1 MFRKLNKKKSA
12 ARNTP
17 FQYVLFLFFS
27 GTSPLAC
34 LNAMLHTN
42 TRVGDGT
49 FFKIP
54 GKAGLYALKVSPV
67 FRGNDTQS
75 PEGYLCKS

>member
-1 MFRKLNKKKSA
+1 MQSGSRVFYTHFHA
-12 ARNTP
+12 C
-17 FQYVLFLFFS
+17 FFSLVIVISHYS

-54 GKAGLYALKVSPV
+54 GKSGLYALKVSS
-67 FRGNDTQS
+67 FIILCTQLICAS
-75 PEGYLCKS
+75 YGL